1 MPRLRIGRAIVA
13 LSVVGGSCPLRRVR
27 VWDRGIGG
35 RGLEIAKIPTE
46 TSTSRALEAIAVTE
60 TPSVHCTEV
69 LVTTVASSV
78 HGMEALGA
86 EVGAGGTCTK
96 AHVATTRPL
105 IDCRA
110 ALAAA
115 TSRAA
120 RCMGGAFGSR
130 TRLPAVHGGLAAS
143 SIASVQPV
151 PLVSAPARAA
161 RRQGSGL
168 APGKDASRS
177 CAAGLDAGTTL
188 YCVLPQ
194 RFLTRAS
201 LPHHATRAITL
212 RRSPSLAARPVPP
225 ATT

>member
-1 MPRLRIGRAIVA
+1 RIGRAIVA

-46 TSTSRALEAIAVTE
+46 TSTSRALEAIALTE

-105 IDCRA
+105 ID
-110 ALAAA
+110 
-115 TSRAA
+115 
-120 RCMGGAFGSR
+120 
-130 TRLPAVHGGLAAS
+130 
-143 SIASVQPV
+143 
-151 PLVSAPARAA
+151 
-161 RRQGSGL
+161 
-168 APGKDASRS
+168 
-177 CAAGLDAGTTL
+177 
-188 YCVLPQ
+188 
-194 RFLTRAS
+194 
-201 LPHHATRAITL
+201 
-212 RRSPSLAARPVPP
+212 
-225 ATT
+225 